1 MREPGAP
8 IRGRGA
14 AENPPNRFE
23 RLVVVADPDHIDPD
37 PDGEASPDPR
47 TEFLRDPA
55 RTIIARNQSPDVGFD
70 ASINPYRGCEHGCA
84 YCYARPTHEYL
95 GFSAGLDFE
104 TRILVKPDAPALLRH
119 ELAAK
124 SWRPQV
130 VAISG
135 VTDCYQPIERRLRIT
150 RGCLEVMA
158 EFCNPVTVVTK
169 SALVARDADVLAEL
183 AKFDASAVAISVTTL
198 DVELQRNLEPRAP
211 RPDVRLRAMEALA
224 KAGVPVGV
232 MVAPVIPG
240 LTDHEMPRILEAA
253 ARAGARFAG
262 KVVLRLPHGV
272 APLFEAWLER
282 HAPLRK
288 DKVLSRIRAY
298 RGGNLSDPRF
308 GSRMRGEGFFADEAA
323 QLFSLGCK
331 RAGLATRGPALS
343 AAHFRRPG
351 GDQMTLL

>member
-1 MREPGAP
+1 
-8 IRGRGA
+8 
-14 AENPPNRFE
+14 
-23 RLVVVADPDHIDPD
+23 
-37 PDGEASPDPR
+37 
-47 TEFLRDPA
+47 
-55 RTIIARNQSPDVGFD
+55 
-70 ASINPYRGCEHGCA
+70 
-84 YCYARPTHEYL
+84 
-95 GFSAGLDFE
+95 
-104 TRILVKPDAPALLRH
+104 
-119 ELAAK
+119 
-124 SWRPQV
+124 

-150 RGCLEVMA
+150 RGCLEVLA
-158 EFCNPVTVVTK
+158 EFRNPVTVVTK
-169 SALVARDADVLAEL
+169 SALVARDADVLVEL
-183 AKFDASAVAISVTTL
+183 AKLDAAAVAISVTTL
-198 DVELQRNLEPRAP
+198 DVELQRSLEPRAP
-211 RPDVRLRAMEALA
+211 RPEVRLRAMEALA

-331 RAGLATRGPALS
+331 RAGLATRGPTLS